1 MRRFSADAI
10 AMKVP
15 LLWRAVAAALLLGL
29 ALMALVE
36 QRARILRNGAEVRL
50 KTVPVDPR
58 DLFRGDYVVLGYPI
72 SVVEAEQGAEP
83 YRSGETVFVTLG
95 RDEQGFARAVGV
107 SREWPKDGGAA
118 VVIAGRVATTS
129 ACVTR
134 DDGTNVYGYSG
145 VIEGSKLKFGDRLV
159 SQMDVTH
166 RVRRHHSLNRYVEAP
181 QVLAELRHFA
191 QADAIEPAAPIDSEH
206 EVSATKSLRQSESS
220 ARVAQPS
227 RTRRLLSVGH
237 SAGR

>member
-10 AMKVP
+10 AMKMP

-29 ALMALVE
+29 ALLALVE

-72 SVVEAEQGAEP
+72 SVVETEQGAQP

-134 DDGTNVYGYSG
+134 DDGTTDCSGRRNRLRVTYGLESYFVPQG
-145 VIEGSKLKFGDRLV
+145 EGK
-159 SQMDVTH
+159 
-166 RVRRHHSLNRYVEAP
+166 
-181 QVLAELRHFA
+181 
-191 QADAIEPAAPIDSEH
+191 AIETMEKTRIEVVAA
-206 EVSATKSLRQSESS
+206 VS
-220 ARVAQPS
+220 PS
-227 RTRRLLSVGH
+227 GEAAIKRLLIDGKQVYQEPPY
-237 SAGR
+237 